1 MLLSVVPERY
11 VCCLGFW
18 AHRLL
23 LLGRE
28 GPCEASAIELLVCS
42 SPVPLPASESTPS
55 PSFRSPALLSVG
67 VCGIYLGIVASS
79 SVPVPS
85 HVYGL
90 GAARPLRYL
99 SFLRHLAN
107 SSGSPPA
114 VLPVYLP
121 FHPPPSGD
129 SASPPAGQELGGMM
143 AVRGWG
149 PRRGSCL
156 SRQ

>member
-1 MLLSVVPERY
+1 MCCFLSFLKGVFAVWDSGRTVSFSRDVKGP
-11 VCCLGFW
+11 VWHLPLSCW
-18 AHRLL
+18 WQIRLC
-23 LLGRE
+23 
-28 GPCEASAIELLVCS
+28 P

-90 GAARPLRYL
+90 GAARPLCYL

-129 SASPPAGQELGGMM
+129 SASPPAGQELGERM
-143 AVRGWG
+143 AVPGWE
-149 PRRGSCL
+149 PRRGS
-156 SRQ
+156 